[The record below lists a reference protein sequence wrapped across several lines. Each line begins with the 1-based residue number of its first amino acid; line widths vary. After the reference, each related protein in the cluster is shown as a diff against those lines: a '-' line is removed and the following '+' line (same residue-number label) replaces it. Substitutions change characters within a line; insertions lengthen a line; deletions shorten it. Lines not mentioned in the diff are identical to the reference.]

1 MSSIRAR
8 FLPPA
13 LIALF
18 ALVMLTIT
26 WRRWPDILVDFGA
39 QVYTAWQ
46 LASGKKLYVDVAHVY
61 GPLSPYLYAGA
72 FRVFG
77 ASILTIAMLNLA
89 ILSAIL
95 ALTFRL
101 LTIIGDRLAA
111 TVGCF
116 GFVGVFA
123 FGQ

>member
-18 ALVMLTIT
+18 ALLMLTIT

-39 QVYTAWQ
+39 QLYTAWQ

-61 GPLSPYLYAGA
+61 GPLSPFLYAGA

-77 ASILTIAMLNLA
+77 ENRSST
-89 ILSAIL
+89 SKRRERRREPG
-95 ALTFRL
+95 TFKQPPVTGREE
-101 LTIIGDRLAA
+101 IK
-111 TVGCF
+111 
-116 GFVGVFA
+116 
-123 FGQ
+123 